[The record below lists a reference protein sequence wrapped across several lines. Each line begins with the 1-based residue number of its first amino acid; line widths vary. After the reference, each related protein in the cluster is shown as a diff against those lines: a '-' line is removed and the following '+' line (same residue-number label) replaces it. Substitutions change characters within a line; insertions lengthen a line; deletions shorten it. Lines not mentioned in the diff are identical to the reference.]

1 MEAALGWIG
10 EFVGWLVSW
19 VPHLG
24 ICRATHGGVKFSRG
38 KIVKEITPGLF
49 WWWPITT
56 ETELTPTAQQTLNL
70 QAQKL
75 TTKDGKTVLIDVVV
89 IFRVEDVI
97 KALVETIDYEDTAAD
112 VALEAVTEIVIGL
125 TFDELHEQL
134 CGKVGTQITLRCRSY
149 LKEFGIHV
157 KKCRISDFAT
167 TMVYSVDG
175 VGLSMEAPVE

>member
-10 EFVGWLVSW
+10 DLARWLVAW
-19 VPHLG
+19 LPHMG
-24 ICRATHGGVKFSRG
+24 ICRKTHGGVKFTRG
-38 KIVKEITPGLF
+38 KHVKEITPGLY

-56 ETELTPTAQQTLNL
+56 ETEVTPTAQQTLNL
-70 QAQKL
+70 EAQKL

-89 IFRVEDVI
+89 IFRVENVI
-97 KALVETIDYEDTAAD
+97 QALVETIDYEDTAGD
-112 VALEAVTEIVIGL
+112 VALEAVTEIVIGN
-125 TFDELHEQL
+125 TFDELHEHL

-167 TMVYSVDG
+167 TAVYSIDG
-175 VGLSMEAPVE
+175 VGLSMEAPGE